1 MIIKKAS
8 LEKLIDDTRLKIES
22 IKDVDICRFP
32 ISDEE
37 KVRLIN
43 FKLALRPK
51 YIAAKLENYSQKSC
65 DLPFGYVIVSGKFF
79 FFNKGGN
86 PEYQPFSPPQ
96 PFPY

>member
-1 MIIKKAS
+1 MIIKKTS
-8 LEKLIDDTRLKIES
+8 LEKLLDDTKLKIES

-51 YIAAKLENYSQKSC
+51 YIPAKLENYSQKSC
-65 DLPFGYVIVSGKFF
+65 DLPFGYVIVSGKI
-79 FFNKGGN
+79 NGIIKEVN
-86 PEYQPFSPPQ
+86 EIYEELNSL
-96 PFPY
+96 